1 VITQIYR
8 IPYTRYTTDEANYR
22 AAFINSL
29 AYSSKPNLDAASLKI
44 VSVTAVDAYR
54 VSVVF
59 SYTPAALPSALEVE
73 AAIVAGRADNSTETM
88 EVESDI
94 PPNVQLSQDGYTGST
109 GIGETSTTS
118 GDDTSTSTGHT
129 LVGSAATHSPLLFV
143 TAVMTSALA
152 LWMSNAL

>member
-1 VITQIYR
+1 M
-8 IPYTRYTTDEANYR
+8 TRYQSDETNYR
-22 AAFINSL
+22 AAFINTL
-29 AYSSKPNLDAASLKI
+29 AYSSKPRLDAASLKI

-59 SYTPAALPSALEVE
+59 SYTPAVLPSALEVE

-88 EVESDI
+88 EVESDV
-94 PPNVQLSQDGYTGST
+94 PPEVQLSQGGYTGST
-109 GIGETSTTS
+109 AAIGGSSSTS

-129 LVGSAATHSPLLFV
+129 LGSAATHAPVLFITALV
-143 TAVMTSALA
+143 TSTLS